1 MPTPISNNPLIMM
14 PTDPYAK
21 AGYRLHRLELL
32 NWGTFNKKVWHIEP
46 NGDNALLTGDIG
58 AGKSTLVD
66 ALTTLLVRNDRITY
80 NKAAGSEKRER
91 NLKSYVLGAFKGEK
105 LETSH
110 KSKAVYHR
118 DPATTHTVLLA
129 QFRNQNTNQV
139 VTLAQ
144 VFWLADVTDS
154 PHKFFVVSERELTI
168 QQDFTRFDN
177 IRDLKRRLKEQK
189 EWVYDTFE
197 DYASRFRSLLG
208 IRTEEALD
216 LFYQTISMK
225 QVANLTDFVRA
236 QMLNKTDIDQTIGTV
251 IQRFEDLN
259 AAYNAVQQAKNQLKW
274 LEPITSRWQ
283 DYQQVEAAIADLTQ
297 LAEELPV
304 FFAYHKA
311 QLYKEELEAC
321 DTYYGIEVGKRDELE
336 REKEEL
342 QEHLYD
348 LQNEQKNSEP
358 GKRLESIEQA
368 IKSKSTVRA
377 ERTAN
382 AKHYR
387 ELCELLELPTSLDVE
402 TFTANLR
409 QLNSVAE
416 QAEKRRHTAQDE
428 RDSLLKQLQQ
438 LTDDRNELNNE
449 IASLKQRKTQI
460 PGDWLAIRQR
470 IAESAGLPEA
480 DLPFAGELIRVKL
493 DETAWEG
500 AIENRLYGLG
510 LSLLVS
516 DTDYRRV
523 AEVMEHIKLGKRV
536 VYYRTIQH
544 EHRYVDRISPQ
555 SLVNK
560 VDIKNDSPFYDW
572 LDTQLR
578 HEHNLI
584 CCESVEEFQRT
595 PYAMTRNGQ
604 VKMGKMRHEKDDRRD
619 LSNRRNYVLGWS
631 NEEKI
636 KVLTIQLTQVD
647 EQFGRTRKQFDEQER
662 ILKQI
667 GEQERAIDELR
678 KQRDFAELD
687 WPRTAAEIDQLE
699 TERQALTAQSS
710 ELTQLAAEIEKTDR
724 KLKTK
729 KEEYQNQA
737 KAVGRY
743 EERTIAIKDKL
754 YDALDRLGILNQDT
768 RLMDSF
774 FQRDDDTM
782 AQLSFWLQRLNRL
795 TIPTNQLSE
804 AHKTAIQERLGTADL
819 NAANIE
825 RKELEIHKQ
834 LTGKDGE
841 IGELTA
847 KKQRIGQDVVKKMQQ
862 FCHAFP
868 VESRDYEAD
877 ATVSAA
883 RDYEELFQRI
893 TDDDLPRHQERF
905 RKELKEGTINSIVH
919 LQMQLGKAEKDVKD
933 KIQKINERLAE
944 IAYDTTLD
952 TYIQLVPEPVT
963 TTDIVTFRNDLR
975 TCLSNTY
982 GDTDNY
988 AERKFTDV
996 KQILDKLMSQDEV
1009 DQRWRSKVTDVRQ
1022 WYSFGASERY
1032 KENDI
1037 EKEYYSDSS
1046 GKSGGQKEKLAYTIL
1061 ASAISYQYNIT
1072 WEGAPRTFRLVVID
1086 EAFGRGSKESTRYG
1100 LELFGRMNLQLLIVT
1115 PGEKVNI
1122 IQRYVQ
1128 HVHYVAKGVDET
1140 SKIRNLTIKAYQEA
1154 RELHK
1159 TALTDD

>member
-1 MPTPISNNPLIMM
+1 MT

-21 AGYRLHRLELL
+21 AGYRLHRLEVL
-32 NWGTFNKKVWHIEP
+32 NWGTFNKKIWYIEP

-129 QFRNQNTNQV
+129 QFTNQNTSQV

-144 VFWLADVTDS
+144 VFWLPDVTDS
-154 PHKFFVVSERELTI
+154 PHKFFVVSERELSI
-168 QQDFTRFDN
+168 QQHFTGFEN

-197 DYASRFRSLLG
+197 EYASRFRSLLG

-236 QMLNKTDIDQTIGTV
+236 QMLNKTDIDQTIETV
-251 IQRFEDLN
+251 IRRFEDLN
-259 AAYNAVQQAKNQLKW
+259 AAYNAVQQARDQLKL

-283 DYQQVEAAIADLTQ
+283 DYQQLETEIADLMQ
-297 LAEELPV
+297 LADELPL

-336 REKEEL
+336 REIDAITGRLNDLRMARETSSVGRRL
-342 QEHLYD
+342 TAISQEMDRKND
-348 LQNEQKNSEP
+348 L
-358 GKRLESIEQA
+358 
-368 IKSKSTVRA
+368 RA
-377 ERTAN
+377 RRTAN

-409 QLNSVAE
+409 QLSSVAK
-416 QAEKRRHTAQDE
+416 QVGKHRNTAQLE
-428 RDSLLKQLQQ
+428 RDTFLKQLQQ
-438 LTDDRNELNNE
+438 LTDDRNELQTE
-449 IASLKQRKTQI
+449 ISSLKQRKTQI

-470 IAESAGLPEA
+470 IAEAAGLTEA
-480 DLPFAGELIRVKL
+480 DLPFAGELIRVKP
-493 DETAWEG
+493 DEVAWEG

-510 LSLLVS
+510 LSLLV
-516 DTDYRRV
+516 DDADYSRV
-523 AEVMEHIKLGKRV
+523 ADVMEHIKLGKRV
-536 VYYRTIQH
+536 VYYRTIHH
-544 EHRYVDRISPQ
+544 EQRYVDRVLPQ
-555 SLVNK
+555 PFVARSLVHK
-560 VDIKNDSPFYDW
+560 VDIKEDSPFYDW

-578 HEHNLI
+578 QEHNLI
-584 CCESVEEFQRT
+584 CCESVEEFRRT

-619 LSNRRNYVLGWS
+619 LNNRRNYVLGWS
-631 NEEKI
+631 NEGKI
-636 KVLTIQLTQVD
+636 KTLTIQLTQVD
-647 EQFGRTRKQFDEQER
+647 DQFGRTKKQFDEQER
-662 ILKQI
+662 ILKQLS
-667 GEQERAIDELR
+667 ERERAVDELR
-678 KQRDFAELD
+678 LQRDFTELD
-687 WPRTAAEIDQLE
+687 WPHTAAEIEQLE
-699 TERQALTAQSS
+699 TERQSLQEQSS
-710 ELTQLAAEIEKTDR
+710 ELSRLGQAIEKTGQELASKR
-724 KLKTK
+724 EAYKKQAEEVGKLK
-729 KEEYQNQA
+729 NQTTA
-737 KAVGRY
+737 LAQ
-743 EERTIAIKDKL
+743 KL
-754 YDALDRLGILNQDT
+754 YDALDTLNVVNQDA
-768 RLMDSF
+768 RLLESF
-774 FQRDDDTM
+774 FRSEDDVM
-782 AQLSFWLQRLNRL
+782 EQLPLWLQRLNRL
-795 TIPTNQLSE
+795 TIPTDQLSE
-804 AHKTAIQERLGTADL
+804 AHKTAILERLGTVDL

-825 RKELEIHKQ
+825 RKEQEIHKQ

-847 KKQRIGQDVVKKMQQ
+847 KKERTAQEVVKKMQQ

-868 VESRDYEAD
+868 VESRDYEAG
-877 ATVSAA
+877 ATASAA
-883 RDYEELFQRI
+883 RDYEELYQRI

-905 RKELKEGTINSIVH
+905 RKELKEGTINSIVQ

-933 KIQKINERLAE
+933 KIQKINERLSE

-963 TTDIVTFRNDLR
+963 TADIITFRNDLR
-975 TCLSNTY
+975 NCLSNTY

-996 KQILDKLMSQDEV
+996 KQILDRLMSQDEI
-1009 DQRWRSKVTDVRQ
+1009 DQRWRAKVTDVRQ

-1032 KENDI
+1032 KENDT

-1115 PGEKVNI
+1115 PGEKVNV

-1128 HVHYVAKGVDET
+1128 HVHYVAKDLDET

-1154 RELHK
+1154 KELHK

>member
-1 MPTPISNNPLIMM
+1 MTPNDSF
-14 PTDPYAK
+14 AK
-21 AGYRLHRLELL
+21 AGYRLHRLEVL
-32 NWGTFNKKVWHIEP
+32 NWGTFNKKIWHIEP

-129 QFRNQNTNQV
+129 LFRNQNTNQV

-144 VFWLADVTDS
+144 VFWLADVTES
-154 PHKFFVVSERELTI
+154 PHKFFVVSEQALTI
-168 QQDFTRFDN
+168 QQHFTRFDN
-177 IRDLKRRLKEQK
+177 IRELKRRLREQK

-197 DYASRFRSLLG
+197 DYSSRFRSLLG

-236 QMLNKTDIDQTIGTV
+236 QMLNKTDIDQTIDTV
-251 IQRFEDLN
+251 IRRFEELN
-259 AAYNAVQQAKNQLKW
+259 AAYNAVQKARDQLKL
-274 LEPITSRWQ
+274 LEPITNRWQ
-283 DYQQVEAAIADLTQ
+283 DYERLETEIADLTQ
-297 LAEELPV
+297 LAEELPI

-321 DTYYGIEVGKRDELE
+321 DTYYGIEVGKRDELD
-336 REKEEL
+336 REVDTL
-342 QEHLYD
+342 VSRLND
-348 LQNEQKNSEP
+348 L
-358 GKRLESIEQA
+358 
-368 IKSKSTVRA
+368 
-377 ERTAN
+377 RTARETSSVGRRLTAIAQEIDSKNDIRAKRN
-382 AKHYR
+382 ATAKRYR
-387 ELCELLELPTSLDVE
+387 ELCDLLQLPVSLDVDL
-402 TFTANLR
+402 FTANLR
-409 QLNSVAE
+409 QLNPVAE
-416 QAEKRRHTAQDE
+416 QIEKRKQVAQREYYTRQKQLENLTDE
-428 RDSLLKQLQQ
+428 RNGLQ
-438 LTDDRNELNNE
+438 EE
-449 IASLKQRKTQI
+449 ISSLKQRKTQI
-460 PGDWLAIRQR
+460 PGDWLIIRQR
-470 IAESAGLPEA
+470 IAEAAGLLET
-480 DLPFAGELIRVKL
+480 DLPFAGELIRVKP

-516 DTDYRRV
+516 DSDYGRV

-536 VYYRTIQH
+536 VYYRTIHH
-544 EHRYVDRISPQ
+544 EHRYPERISPQ

-560 VDIKNDSPFYDW
+560 VDIKDDSPFYDW

-578 HEHNLI
+578 QEHNLI
-584 CCESVEEFQRT
+584 CCESIDEFRRT

-631 NEEKI
+631 NEAKI
-636 KVLTIQLTQVD
+636 NALTTQLTQVD
-647 EQFGRTRKQFDEQER
+647 EQVGRTKKLFDEQKR
-662 ILKQI
+662 LLDQLD
-667 GEQERAIDELR
+667 EQKRAVDELR
-678 KQRDFAELD
+678 LHRDFTELD
-687 WPRTAAEIDQLE
+687 WPRIATEIEQLE
-699 TERQALTAQSS
+699 AEQKSLQEQSS
-710 ELTQLAAEIEKTDR
+710 ELSRLGQDIEKTEQKRDA
-724 KLKTK
+724 K
-729 KEEYQNQA
+729 KEAYKKQA
-737 KAVGRY
+737 EKVGELKSQTKAL
-743 EERTIAIKDKL
+743 AQKL
-754 YDALDRLGILNQDT
+754 YDALDTLDVVNQDAK
-768 RLMDSF
+768 LLESF
-774 FQRDDDTM
+774 FGTDDDIM
-782 AQLSFWLQRLNRL
+782 EQLPFWLQRLNRL
-795 TIPTNQLSE
+795 TIPADQISE
-804 AHKTAIQERLGTADL
+804 AHKTAICERLGTGDL

-825 RKELEIHKQ
+825 RKEEELRKRLI
-834 LTGKDGE
+834 GKEGE
-841 IGELTA
+841 VDKLNGQKERT
-847 KKQRIGQDVVKKMQQ
+847 GQDVVKKMQQ

-868 VESRDYEAD
+868 VESRDYEAG
-877 ATVSAA
+877 ATASAA
-883 RDYEELFQRI
+883 RDYQELFQRI
-893 TDDDLPRHQERF
+893 TEDDLPRHQERF

-919 LQMQLGKAEKDVKD
+919 LQMQLNKSEKDVKD
-933 KIQKINERLAE
+933 KIQKINERLSE

-963 TTDIVTFRNDLR
+963 STDIVTFRNDLR
-975 TCLSNTY
+975 NCLSNTY

-1032 KENDI
+1032 KENDT
-1037 EKEYYSDSS
+1037 EREYYSDSS

-1122 IQRYVQ
+1122 IQHYVQ
-1128 HVHYVAKGVDET
+1128 HVHYVAKGLDET

-1159 TALTDD
+1159 TALTDA